1 MPDPTFKPS
10 DDTEQGHQDYENWL
24 NETTRQQETETRLVQ
39 TIKTLI
45 EKGEKAKQK
54 AEDFYIAAG
63 QYLKTLHDIHKG
75 RGGTWPGWEIL
86 VKEKCGIGKSRAS
99 ELMRIADGRTTTEA
113 VQNSQGGGHEA
124 GEGILSATWRRNSRS
139 CRPSRRTASG
149 GWSDERYRR
158 HRHARTEGLAVPLAG
173 ARKTVEILTESE
185 ESEIGSQ
192 SAGEIGTGLQNPIEA
207 VLEGMFE
214 DAVKADAEGGD
225 LPNRLGELARLSAR
239 VDELENA
246 LRQRDI
252 KIAGLESEV
261 VELEAAR
268 ASECPDV
275 KAAAEII
282 EANFDQFIAAMSPTL
297 RAKLE
302 RKVRAEK
309 NGGDGDIDPDRT
321 ITRMLQDAIACA
333 VAAEDPNT
341 EPGGAVA
348 ESNRAKAQKLLRD
361 TDRKVRSRGFVRS
374 T

>member
-1 MPDPTFKPS
+1 MTDVRWRDSGVTIVGPPFDPVDYVISANIRRRHLSADQKRDLIAKLIKATPEKS
-10 DDTEQGHQDYENWL
+10 DRQIAETVKASPTTVGTVRAEMEAKGDVSKLDTRTDSKG
-24 NETTRQQETETRLVQ
+24 RQQPAR
-39 TIKTLI
+39 K
-45 EKGEKAKQK
+45 
-54 AEDFYIAAG
+54 
-63 QYLKTLHDIHKG
+63 
-75 RGGTWPGWEIL
+75 
-86 VKEKCGIGKSRAS
+86 
-99 ELMRIADGRTTTEA
+99 
-113 VQNSQGGGHEA
+113 
-124 GEGILSATWRRNSRS
+124 
-139 CRPSRRTASG
+139 
-149 GWSDERYRR
+149 GWSDERFRR

-173 ARKTVEILTESE
+173 ARKTVEILTELRSLR
-185 ESEIGSQ
+185 SDRRVPAR
-192 SAGEIGTGLQNPIEA
+192 SAPACRIRSRPCSKVCSRTPSRPTPKVVISPIVSA
-207 VLEGMFE
+207 N
-214 DAVKADAEGGD
+214 
-225 LPNRLGELARLSAR
+225 LPGCRQGY
-239 VDELENA
+239 ELENA

-374 T
+374 NLITGIDPGAKPRRAAAVADETTVVAAADTPKVTTVQ